1 MWIQLDEAAHR
12 GVHRVFVPNEFDK
25 KPEDFDSNHAFLQAL
40 RCFNERKSRARLRL
54 M

>member
-25 KPEDFDSNHAFLQAL
+25 KPEDFAFLQAL